1 MRDFIITEIRIDNF
15 RSLADVWVPLRKQT
29 VLIGENNSGKTSFL
43 DAFALVFA
51 ESEARFSADDIFLEA
66 DRSLAPRER
75 KACVDI
81 RIEPAG
87 DEKEFKD
94 ETRGFFGD
102 AIQLGKGDERDYI
115 AIRAELGWDKNR
127 EEYRRS
133 RSFLKGWA
141 RKKTEAVQIQ
151 ILTRPTFRR
160 EFLELFPFYYLD
172 AKRDIQDQLHARQ
185 SFWGKLASDLQ
196 LDDDI
201 QKKIEKALYDV
212 NELIRSKSPVLA
224 HLRKRLEE
232 LYRTVASEQSGVQ
245 ITPLPQQLRDLV
257 RGMDVLFKTHDA
269 HAFPLSRHG
278 MGTRSMAALL
288 VFHAFIEWQLK
299 RSREITPLPI
309 VALEEPEAHL
319 HPHAQRAL
327 FDQLAE
333 IDGQKLISTHSPHV
347 VSHAQL
353 FDFVLFRKNGS
364 ETKVSMI
371 PEKNH
376 DGSDFLEPEVA
387 HKVYS
392 FVQIQN
398 TELFFSRV
406 MVLFEGPTE
415 QNALPVFAL
424 AYFKRR
430 PDSVGISFIPA
441 DGVGNYDPFLKIAE
455 KLRMPWVILTDSE
468 PEALKQLAKCFQKA
482 GLERASFNTQIVEFP
497 TGQDFERYL
506 ITSGYGPEIESVI
519 AEQFG
524 VNALQNFK
532 NKRQAQP
539 GNIFDYNAPG
549 GHENALNDFMDSRR
563 HSKTF
568 FGRYLA
574 EKIVSTRTGDDRI
587 PEKLRELFS
596 KVDQLCKQ
604 VY

>member
-1 MRDFIITEIRIDNF
+1 
-15 RSLADVWVPLRKQT
+15 V
-29 VLIGENNSGKTSFL
+29 
-43 DAFALVFA
+43 
-51 ESEARFSADDIFLEA
+51 
-66 DRSLAPRER
+66 PRER

-87 DEKEFKD
+87 DEKEFSD
-94 ETRGFFGD
+94 ESRGLFGD

-141 RKKTEAVQIQ
+141 RKKTEAGQIQ
-151 ILTRPTFRR
+151 ALTRPALRR
-160 EFLELFPFYYLD
+160 EFMELFPFYYLD

-196 LDDDI
+196 LDDDV

-232 LYRTVASEQSGVQ
+232 LYRTVASEQSGVE

-257 RGMDVLFKTHDA
+257 RGMDVLFKTRSA
-269 HAFPLSRHG
+269 HAFPINRHG

-299 RSREITPLPI
+299 RSKGITPLPI

-327 FDQLAE
+327 FDQIAE
-333 IDGQKLISTHSPHV
+333 IEGQKLISTHSPHV
-347 VSHAQL
+347 VSHAEL
-353 FDFVLFRKNGS
+353 FDFVLFRKTGS
-364 ETKVSMI
+364 ETKATWL
-371 PEKNH
+371 PEKN
-376 DGSDFLEPEVA
+376 DEGSRFLEAEAA
-387 HKVYS
+387 HKVHR
-392 FVQIQN
+392 FMQIQN
-398 TELFFSRV
+398 NELFFSRV
-406 MVLFEGPTE
+406 IVLFEGETE
-415 QNALPVFAL
+415 QYALPVFAE
-424 AYFKRR
+424 AFFNRR
-430 PDSVGISFIPA
+430 PDSMGISFVPVTGA
-441 DGVGNYDPFLKIAE
+441 GNYDPFLKIAE
-455 KLRMPWVILTDSE
+455 KLRIPWVILTDAE
-468 PEALKQLAKCFQKA
+468 PETLKQLDKCFQKA
-482 GLERASFNTQIVEFP
+482 GMEKAPFSKQIIELP
-497 TGQDFERYL
+497 AGQDFEKYL
-506 ITSGYGPEIESVI
+506 IASGYGLEIELVI
-519 AEQFG
+519 AEQCDAD
-524 VNALQNFK
+524 ALQKFK
-532 NKRQAQP
+532 DKRQGQP
-539 GNIFDYNAPG
+539 GNAFDYSTPE
-549 GHENALNDFMDSRR
+549 GHQNALNDFMDSRR
-563 HSKTF
+563 QYGKSF
-568 FGRYLA
+568 FGRHLA